1 MTLTEVNTIQDFQ
14 KLPSSIRH
22 IINGGKGKVTKAEK
36 SWALQNAVAL
46 AIYENWISLELGIEI
61 LILHNAYGTRGKQV
75 LKNVGFKED
84 I

>member
-22 IINGGKGKVTKAEK
+22 IIGAGKGKVSKAEK

-46 AIYENWISLELGIEI
+46 AIHENCISLQLGIEI
-61 LILHNAYGTRGKQV
+61 LILRN
-75 LKNVGFKED
+75 LKIFKFNP
-84 I
+84 